1 MINTASGCEVLKI
14 VIKEVSINFL
24 FVAKGKK
31 ILNRKKVVVVITI
44 NECRNNLSGLQPYR
58 KKRVREKV
66 KPLSSKSTITFVIGV
81 LLMKNGI

>member
-31 ILNRKKVVVVITI
+31 I
-44 NECRNNLSGLQPYR
+44 
-58 KKRVREKV
+58 
-66 KPLSSKSTITFVIGV
+66 
-81 LLMKNGI
+81 

>member
-31 ILNRKKVVVVITI
+31 NLNRKKVVVVITI